1 MPQIERPDGLVVR
14 FKSQTPPQPDLFFWA
29 QVPLAQIGPAV
40 AGLERALASTPA
52 AAGPSTARSD
62 PEPASTSAA
71 QSSRIGASAL
81 AAALSSLQQ
90 ARRPAPGPS
99 LLAVL
104 QPERLLPL
112 LARNPALVEAVA
124 PHLPEQHRGAEAIAH
139 LISTPQFRHTLQ
151 VLEHALNSGQVTAAH
166 FGVQAEVRG
175 VVCVCEREF
184 LMSNCWCVQV
194 SCPYPKTATPAGPSG
209 AACLIR
215 IGDFTIP

>member
-139 LISTPQFRHTLQ
+139 LNAHQPAANPTGSAARSNSRRQ
-151 VLEHALNSGQVTAAH
+151 VPEPTRPGRLGKASSVASPRA
-166 FGVQAEVRG
+166 
-175 VVCVCEREF
+175 
-184 LMSNCWCVQV
+184 
-194 SCPYPKTATPAGPSG
+194 
-209 AACLIR
+209 IR
-215 IGDFTIP
+215 